1 MSSFSF
7 RNSLFCAISA
17 ASFSQGLVAHAEEDD
32 ALKMDEVV
40 VSASRSAV
48 PVSQL
53 GDAISIL
60 DAQEIELQQLTTLDE
75 ALERTPGVSITR
87 SGGVGQNTQVRMRGF
102 TSKHVL
108 VMIDGV
114 KVNNPSEGDN
124 QFGID
129 HLFLDN
135 IEKVEV
141 LRGPQSGIYGADAV
155 AGVINVVTK
164 RPEGPLQVR
173 GSAMVGE
180 NDTYEVSAGVQKGT
194 DLYGFSGTVSYY
206 DTAGISL
213 ASRPPGNVERDGY
226 NNFTAQL
233 RGELRPTSDTE
244 LSGWLRY
251 TDATNDIDE
260 GSLPADNPLGLPG
273 YIFQDSDGHVDS
285 EQLFGAIKGEWTT
298 LGGKLT
304 HTAQLSYVDL
314 QGLYATP
321 TAEQDSEGKTLEAT
335 YYATWR
341 PNERVTLTGGAEYR
355 DEKAVFEQPVG
366 YAYALVDESISNS
379 AVFAEANLEMAEGF
393 FLSAAA
399 RYDDN
404 EKFGSQFTHR
414 LTAAYNLP
422 DTVSIP
428 GVETKLRVSYG
439 EGAEAPGLRQMLGSS
454 ATFQG
459 NPNLKPETSWM
470 ADAGI
475 DQRLKNGMASWSFT
489 MFTGEADDGIFSIY
503 DPVTWI
509 STPQNIDSPVEM
521 KGIEVDAV
529 YSPFHWL
536 DFSGT
541 YTYLEA
547 EEKAARTQLFGR
559 PKHEA
564 SAAVTVRPINDLALT
579 VDTYWRD
586 EFFSDYPSTYVM
598 PGYALFNVTAVWD
611 ITDTMTLSAKV
622 QNAGDKFYEEK
633 LGDATYGRT
642 AQVRLTVRY

>member
-1 MSSFSF
+1 MTKLFF
-7 RNSLFCAISA
+7 RSSLFCAISA
-17 ASFSQGLVAHAEEDD
+17 AAFTQGLAHAQEDE
-32 ALKMDEVV
+32 ALKMDQVV

-48 PVSQL
+48 PINQL
-53 GDAISIL
+53 GDAISVFN
-60 DAQEIELQQLTTLDE
+60 AETIELQQLTTLDD

-108 VMIDGV
+108 VLIDGV

-141 LRGPQSGIYGADAV
+141 LRGPQSGVYGADAV

-164 RPEGPLQVR
+164 RPEGPFQVR
-173 GSAMVGE
+173 GSAMAGE
-180 NDTYEVSAGVQKGT
+180 NDTYEISAGVQKGT
-194 DLYGFSGTVSYY
+194 DRYGFSGMVSYF

-213 ASRPPGNVERDGY
+213 ASRPPGNTERDGY
-226 NNFTAQL
+226 ENFTAQL
-233 RGELRPTSDTE
+233 RGEVRPTANSE

-251 TDATNDIDE
+251 TDAMNEIDE

-273 YIFQDSDGHVDS
+273 YIFQDSEGEMQS
-285 EQLFGAIKGEWTT
+285 EQLFGAIKGEWVT

-304 HTAQLSYVDL
+304 HTGQLSYVDL
-314 QGLYATP
+314 QGLYKTP
-321 TAEQDSEGKTLEAT
+321 TTEQDSEGQTLEAT

-341 PNERVTLTGGAEYR
+341 PNESVTLTGGAEYR

-366 YAYALVDESISNS
+366 FAFALIDESISNS
-379 AVFAEANLEMAEGF
+379 AVFAEANLEVAEGF
-393 FLSAAA
+393 FLSGAA

-404 EKFGSQFTHR
+404 EKFGGEFTHR

-422 DTVSIP
+422 DAISIP
-428 GVETKLRVSYG
+428 GVETKLRISYG

-459 NPNLKPETSWM
+459 NPNLKPESSWM

-475 DQRLKNGMASWSFT
+475 DQRLKNGKASWSIT

-503 DPVTWI
+503 DPVTFV
-509 STPQNIDSPVEM
+509 STPQNIESPVEM
-521 KGIEVDAV
+521 KGVEVDAV
-529 YSPFHWL
+529 FSPAGWVDL
-536 DFSGT
+536 SGA

-547 EEKAARTQLFGR
+547 EEKAAGTQLFGR

-564 SAAVTVRPINDLALT
+564 SAAVTFRPIEDLSLT
-579 VDTYWRD
+579 VDAYWRD

-598 PGYALFNVTAVWD
+598 PSYSLFNLSAVWNIND
-611 ITDTMTLSAKV
+611 AVTLSARL

>member
-1 MSSFSF
+1 MSKFPF
-7 RNSLFCAISA
+7 RTSLFCAISA
-17 ASFSQGLVAHAEEDD
+17 AALTQGLAHAEEEE
-32 ALKMDEVV
+32 ALKMDQVV
-40 VSASRSAV
+40 VSASRAAV
-48 PVSQL
+48 PVNQL
-53 GDAISIL
+53 GDAISVL
-60 DAQEIELQQLTTLDE
+60 DAETIELQQLTTLDD
-75 ALERTPGVSITR
+75 ALKRTPGVSITR

-141 LRGPQSGIYGADAV
+141 LRGPQSGVYGADAV

-164 RPEGPLQVR
+164 RPEGPLEVR
-173 GSAMVGE
+173 GSAMAGD
-180 NDTYEVSAGVQKGT
+180 NDTYEVSAGVQQGA
-194 DLYGFSGTVSYY
+194 DRYGFSGTVSYF

-213 ASRPPGNVERDGY
+213 ASRPPGNTERDGY
-226 NNFTAQL
+226 ENFTAQL
-233 RGELRPTSDTE
+233 RGEYRPTADTE

-251 TDATNDIDE
+251 TDAMNEIDE

-273 YIFQDSDGHVDS
+273 YIFQDSEGEVQS
-285 EQLFGAIKGEWTT
+285 EQLFGAIKGEWIT

-314 QGLYATP
+314 QGLYKTP
-321 TAEQDSEGKTLEAT
+321 TTEQDSEGETLEAT

-341 PNERVTLTGGAEYR
+341 PNGAVTLTGGAEYR

-366 YAYALVDESISNS
+366 YAYALINDSISNS
-379 AVFAEANLEMAEGF
+379 ALFAEANLEMAEGF

-404 EKFGSQFTHR
+404 EKFGGEFTHR

-428 GVETKLRVSYG
+428 GVETKLRISYG

-459 NPNLKPETSWM
+459 NPNLKPESSWM

-475 DQRLKNGMASWSFT
+475 DQRLKNGKASWSLT

-503 DPVTWI
+503 DPVTFV

-521 KGIEVDAV
+521 KGVEVDAV
-529 YSPFHWL
+529 YSPLAWL
-536 DFSGT
+536 DLSSA

-547 EEKAARTQLFGR
+547 EEKASRTQLFGR

-564 SAAVTVRPINDLALT
+564 SAAVTVRPIEDLSLT
-579 VDTYWRD
+579 VDAYWRD

-598 PGYALFNVTAVWD
+598 PGYSLFNLSAVWN
-611 ITDTMTLSAKV
+611 INDTMTLSARL

-642 AQVRLTVRY
+642 GQVRLTVRY